1 MEKIVYIVHAVDTE
15 GPLYE
20 STEATFERL
29 KSSFNIELEPTFAN
43 LQKLR
48 HREIFLNGLEDKIVE
63 FLDPSLQNYNDSW
76 DKIDLMLSKILSN
89 DFRFKFCD
97 SFSGGWVYNWFCLDH
112 VGYDY
117 NPRRRDMGYH
127 NIHDRYIELLDK
139 YGKYKDDIQWH
150 FHPMSHYKE
159 AHRAGKSY
167 EHSETLYQILSRRII
182 DRNFFPS
189 VFRAGCVTERPD
201 ANWFLEQWIPF
212 DCSNFAV
219 ENENKEQ
226 YRDQRNGQAGDWRRA
241 PSDWRIYHPDFYD
254 YQKEGGCH
262 RSIGRFLN
270 IVSRYGNITSYEIEK
285 AFQRANEGLPTL
297 LGIFNHDFRNM
308 GNEIEYFCDLLYD
321 ISIKYNNVSFK
332 FATAKEAFNAVLQN
346 KLSEFD
352 LNVRLKGNELYV
364 DTIKGCVFGP
374 QPYLAIKT
382 KSGKYI
388 HDNFDFGLDG
398 KSWSYVFDE
407 NMIKFEDVDTIGVAA
422 NDMCGQV
429 SLKCIKA

>member
-182 DRNFFPS
+182 DRNFFLL
-189 VFRAGCVTERPD
+189 
-201 ANWFLEQWIPF
+201 FL
-212 DCSNFAV
+212 
-219 ENENKEQ
+219 
-226 YRDQRNGQAGDWRRA
+226 GQ
-241 PSDWRIYHPDFYD
+241 
-254 YQKEGGCH
+254 
-262 RSIGRFLN
+262 
-270 IVSRYGNITSYEIEK
+270 
-285 AFQRANEGLPTL
+285 
-297 LGIFNHDFRNM
+297 
-308 GNEIEYFCDLLYD
+308 
-321 ISIKYNNVSFK
+321 
-332 FATAKEAFNAVLQN
+332 
-346 KLSEFD
+346 
-352 LNVRLKGNELYV
+352 
-364 DTIKGCVFGP
+364 
-374 QPYLAIKT
+374 
-382 KSGKYI
+382 
-388 HDNFDFGLDG
+388 
-398 KSWSYVFDE
+398 
-407 NMIKFEDVDTIGVAA
+407 DV
-422 NDMCGQV
+422 
-429 SLKCIKA
+429 

>member
-297 LGIFNHDFRNM
+297 LGIFNHDL
-308 GNEIEYFCDLLYD
+308 EIWVMKLNIFAIYYMIFLESIIMFLLN
-321 ISIKYNNVSFK
+321 S
-332 FATAKEAFNAVLQN
+332 LQLRRLLMRYCRIN
-346 KLSEFD
+346 YLS
-352 LNVRLKGNELYV
+352 L
-364 DTIKGCVFGP
+364 I
-374 QPYLAIKT
+374 
-382 KSGKYI
+382 
-388 HDNFDFGLDG
+388 
-398 KSWSYVFDE
+398 
-407 NMIKFEDVDTIGVAA
+407 
-422 NDMCGQV
+422 
-429 SLKCIKA
+429 

>member
-1 MEKIVYIVHAVDTE
+1 M
-15 GPLYE
+15 
-20 STEATFERL
+20 
-29 KSSFNIELEPTFAN
+29 
-43 LQKLR
+43 
-48 HREIFLNGLEDKIVE
+48 
-63 FLDPSLQNYNDSW
+63 
-76 DKIDLMLSKILSN
+76 
-89 DFRFKFCD
+89 
-97 SFSGGWVYNWFCLDH
+97 
-112 VGYDY
+112 
-117 NPRRRDMGYH
+117 
-127 NIHDRYIELLDK
+127 
-139 YGKYKDDIQWH
+139 
-150 FHPMSHYKE
+150 
-159 AHRAGKSY
+159 
-167 EHSETLYQILSRRII
+167 
-182 DRNFFPS
+182 
-189 VFRAGCVTERPD
+189 
-201 ANWFLEQWIPF
+201 
-212 DCSNFAV
+212 
-219 ENENKEQ
+219 
-226 YRDQRNGQAGDWRRA
+226 
-241 PSDWRIYHPDFYD
+241 
-254 YQKEGGCH
+254 
-262 RSIGRFLN
+262 
-270 IVSRYGNITSYEIEK
+270 SRYGNITSYEIEK

-308 GNEIEYFCDLLYD
+308 VNEIEYFCDLLYD
-321 ISIKYNNVSFK
+321 ISRKYNNVSFK

>member
-167 EHSETLYQILSRRII
+167 EHSETLYQILSRRSLIVI
-182 DRNFFPS
+182 FFLL
-189 VFRAGCVTERPD
+189 FLGQDDVTERPD

-241 PSDWRIYHPDFYD
+241 PSDGCISHPDFYD

-321 ISIKYNNVSFK
+321 ISRKYNNVSFK
-332 FATAKEAFNAVLQN
+332 FCY
-346 KLSEFD
+346 S
-352 LNVRLKGNELYV
+352 
-364 DTIKGCVFGP
+364 
-374 QPYLAIKT
+374 
-382 KSGKYI
+382 
-388 HDNFDFGLDG
+388 
-398 KSWSYVFDE
+398 
-407 NMIKFEDVDTIGVAA
+407 
-422 NDMCGQV
+422 
-429 SLKCIKA
+429 